1 MMKTSKFNG
10 ASKICLV
17 IADQHITNFKEVRVR
32 KTNPFP
38 YEDLRTM
45 MVYFRKLKS
54 RKELSTAMIAQGFFV
69 ARTFMLNSK
78 KLKVTTCLNYA
89 YKIEKTFKL
98 PKSKTLNKNVK

>member
-1 MMKTSKFNG
+1 MTSKANTVD
-10 ASKICLV
+10 KMYLV
-17 IADQHITNFKEVRVR
+17 IADNHINNNKERRVR

-69 ARTFMLNSK
+69 TSAYMTK
-78 KLKVTTCLNYA
+78 KTKLKITTCLNYA
-89 YKIEKTFKL
+89 YKIEKTFK
-98 PKSKTLNKNVK
+98 

>member
-1 MMKTSKFNG
+1 MMKTSKSNG
-10 ASKICLV
+10 ANKMYLV
-17 IADQHITNFKEVRVR
+17 IAHNHIKNNKERRVR

-69 ARTFMLNSK
+69 ARTLNGK
-78 KLKVTTCLNYA
+78 KFKITTCLNYA